1 MTERERD
8 PTDQNGIDADAP
20 ARRYRLVE
28 RWIEAP
34 RLAAGLY
41 VVATPIGHLGDVTVR
56 ALEILAAADLIACED
71 TRVTRRLTERYGIT
85 TRMTAYHDHN
95 AAAVRPKLLQRLAA
109 GAAIALVSDAGTPL

>member
-1 MTERERD
+1 MTDRD
-8 PTDQNGIDADAP
+8 RDSMDQQNAEADGA
-20 ARRYRLVE
+20 ARRFRLVE

-71 TRVTRRLTERYGIT
+71 TRVTRRLTERYGIA
-85 TRMTAYHDHN
+85 TRLTPYHDHN
-95 AAAVRPKLLQRLAA
+95 AAAARPKLLQRLAA
-109 GAAIALVSDAGTPL
+109 GAAVALVSDAGTP